1 MSHQGAEGMRS
12 FLFVPADS
20 ERKLAKGAQ
29 TAADALIYDLEDSVA
44 PDNKAAARV
53 TLSGWIKG
61 RPPDPRTW
69 IRVNE
74 PGSRHLLDDL
84 AAVVPLQPTGIVL
97 PKIKGPEDVSVA
109 SEYLTMAEAIHGVA
123 LGSVRIIAVCTET
136 PAAVLRIA
144 ELANSTLPR
153 LAGLMW
159 GGEDLS
165 SCLGAS
171 DPRTS
176 AGTWRPIYEHAR
188 TQCLLAARLL
198 DVWAIDTVFVD
209 VRNAEGCRQSAL
221 EARQDGFD
229 GKVAVHPDQVG
240 AINAAFTPTAEE
252 VERAQRIVSAFEG
265 GQGTVAFEGKML
277 DLPHLKNA
285 RRLLTAVGARQAETR

>member
-1 MSHQGAEGMRS
+1 MRS

-44 PDNKAAARV
+44 PGQKATARAL
-53 TLSGWIKG
+53 LSGWIRN
-61 RPPDPRTW
+61 RPADPRTW
-69 IRVNE
+69 VRVNE

-84 AAVVPLQPTGIVL
+84 AAVVPLQPAGIVL
-97 PKIKGPEDVSVA
+97 PKITGPMDVRVA
-109 SEYLTMAEAIHGVA
+109 SEYLTMAEAIQGVP
-123 LGSVRIIAVCTET
+123 LGSVKIIAVCTET
-136 PAAVLRIA
+136 PGAVLRMTD
-144 ELANSTLPR
+144 LATSNLPR

-165 SCLGAS
+165 SCLGAA

-176 AGTWRPIYEHAR
+176 AGTWRPVYEHAR

-198 DVWAIDTVFVD
+198 DVRAIDTVFVD
-209 VRNAEGCRQSAL
+209 VRDQEGCKQSAL
-221 EARQDGFD
+221 QARQDGFD

-240 AINAAFTPTAEE
+240 VINAAFTPTAAE
-252 VERAQRIVSAFEG
+252 VERARRIVSAFEE
-265 GQGTVAFEGKML
+265 GQGTISFEGKML
-277 DLPHLKNA
+277 DMPHLKNA
-285 RRLLTAVGARQAETR
+285 QRLLTAVAAPQTEAR

>member
-1 MSHQGAEGMRS
+1 MRS

-44 PDNKAAARV
+44 PAQKAAARA
-53 TLSGWIKG
+53 TLSGWIKS
-61 RPPDPRTW
+61 RPADPRTW
-69 IRVNE
+69 VRVNE
-74 PGSRHLLDDL
+74 PGSHHLLDDL
-84 AAVVPLQPTGIVL
+84 AAVVPLQPAGIVL
-97 PKIKGPEDVSVA
+97 PKITGPEDVRVA
-109 SEYLTMAEAIHGVA
+109 SEYLTMAEAIQGIAV
-123 LGSVRIIAVCTET
+123 GSIKIIAVCTET
-136 PAAVLRIA
+136 PAALLRIT
-144 ELANSTLPR
+144 ELATSKLPR

-165 SCLGAS
+165 SCLGAA

-176 AGTWRPIYEHAR
+176 AGTWRPVYEHAR

-209 VRNAEGCRQSAL
+209 VRDGEGCKQSAL
-221 EARQDGFD
+221 VARQDGFD

-240 AINAAFTPTAEE
+240 IINAAFTPTAEE
-252 VERAQRIVSAFEG
+252 VQRAQRIVSAFEV

-285 RRLLTAVGARQAETR
+285 RRLLAAVDALRAQPL

>member
-1 MSHQGAEGMRS
+1 
-12 FLFVPADS
+12 
-20 ERKLAKGAQ
+20 
-29 TAADALIYDLEDSVA
+29 
-44 PDNKAAARV
+44 
-53 TLSGWIKG
+53 
-61 RPPDPRTW
+61 
-69 IRVNE
+69 VNE
-74 PGSRHLLDDL
+74 PGSRHLLDDI
-84 AAVVPLQPTGIVL
+84 AALVPLQPTGIVV
-97 PKIKGPEDVSVA
+97 PKIKGSEDVRVM

-123 LGSVRIIAVCTET
+123 LGSIRIIAVCTET

-144 ELANSTLPR
+144 EIANSSLPR

-176 AGTWRPIYEHAR
+176 AGTWRPVYEHAR

-209 VRNAEGCRQSAL
+209 VRNTDGCRQSAL

-229 GKVAVHPDQVG
+229 GKVAIHPDQV
-240 AINAAFTPTAEE
+240 AVINAAFTPTAEE
-252 VERAQRIVSAFEG
+252 VQRAQRIVRAFEG
-265 GQGTVAFEGKML
+265 GQGTVVFEGKML

-285 RRLLTAVGARQAETR
+285 RRLLTVVAALQAEAR

>member
-1 MSHQGAEGMRS
+1 MRS

-20 ERKLAKGAQ
+20 ERKLAKAAQ
-29 TAADALIYDLEDSVA
+29 TEADALVYDLEDSVA
-44 PDNKAAARV
+44 PAQKGAARI

-61 RPPDPRTW
+61 RPAERRTW

-84 AAVVPLQPTGIVL
+84 AAVVRLQPAGIVL
-97 PKIKGPEDVSVA
+97 PKIKGPEDIRIT
-109 SEYLTMAEAIHGVA
+109 SEYLTMAEAMQGLA
-123 LGSVRIIAVCTET
+123 LGSIRIIAVCTET

-144 ELANSTLPR
+144 DLANSTLPR

-171 DPRTS
+171 DPRTP
-176 AGTWRPIYEHAR
+176 AGTWRPVYEHAR

-198 DVWAIDTVFVD
+198 DVAAIDTVYVD
-209 VRNAEGCRQSAL
+209 VRDSEGCKRSAV
-221 EARQDGFD
+221 EARHDGFD

-240 AINAAFTPTAEE
+240 VINAAFTPTAEE
-252 VERAQRIVSAFEG
+252 IERARRIVAAFEND
-265 GQGTVAFEGKML
+265 QGTVSFEGKML

-285 RRLLTAVGARQAETR
+285 RRLLAAAGAPQTENP